1 MKNEEYVTKKVFCE
15 FIGKSRN
22 TLENWLKDGLPCV
35 QPGGRGNLLIPKFKA
50 AKWIDNETPE
60 NVAKLK
66 EGE

>member
-1 MKNEEYVTKKVFCE
+1 MDNEEYVTKKEFCE

-22 TLENWLKDGLPCV
+22 TLEKWIRYGLPYV
-35 QPGGRGNLLIPKFKA
+35 QPGGKGNLLIPKFIA